1 MNFKRVSVLIFALLF
16 ITAYGSNIYLVSS
29 FDYDLFNEVTEGIKK
44 ELKSYKIIDLRMD
57 NDKLEIVDKKEN
69 ICFAIG
75 EKALNYLKE
84 NTKNIRVVALVVYD
98 IEKYSFEPERIIYVE
113 PKIDSYRKILILKAI
128 LSDIKGVII
137 PCSRQ
142 WYEKNSDDYVRT
154 MKKEGIDLQFKII
167 KKDLGR
173 VLLNLNI
180 PKDYVVM
187 AVYDSSIY
195 TPENTYNIL
204 KLTYKRGIPFIG
216 LTKGF
221 VKCGAY
227 LSIIPDY
234 YSMGIETVK
243 AVKRGIKKGEVNN
256 IKIKNYKVFVNYHI
270 IKSFNFSI
278 NTAEGNITF
287 LK

>member
-1 MNFKRVSVLIFALLF
+1 MFTTI
-16 ITAYGSNIYLVSS
+16 YGSNIYLISS

-44 ELKSYKIIDLRMD
+44 ELKNYKIIDLRID
-57 NDKLEIVDKKEN
+57 NDKLEIEDKEEN

-84 NTKNIRVVALVVYD
+84 NTEEIRIVALMVYD
-98 IEKYSFEPERIIYVE
+98 IEKYFFEPERIIYVE
-113 PKIDSYRKILILKAI
+113 PKIDSYRKILILKAV

-137 PCSRQ
+137 PCSQQ
-142 WYEKNSDDYVRT
+142 WYEKKSDDYIKNMR
-154 MKKEGIDLQFKII
+154 KEGIDIQFKVIE
-167 KKDLGR
+167 KDLGR
-173 VLLNLNI
+173 VLLDLNI

-187 AVYDSSIY
+187 AVYDSNIY

-227 LSIIPDY
+227 LSIVPDY
-234 YSMGIETVK
+234 YSMGIETAK
-243 AVKRGIKKGEVNN
+243 AVKKDIKKGEAHN
-256 IKIKNYKVFVNYHI
+256 IKIENYKIFVNYYI

-278 NTAEGNITF
+278 DTKEGNIIF